1 MTAGAM
7 NTGVIVFP
15 GSNCDRDVA
24 VALARATGRPPKM
37 IWHKET
43 ALPPLDLIVVPGG
56 FSFGDYL
63 RAGAIAAHSPVI
75 RAVKERAIAGVP
87 VLGICNGFQV
97 LTECGLLPGVLMRN
111 RDLRF
116 ICRDVF
122 LRVEN
127 AACRYAAGYRPGQ
140 VVRIPIAHNEGNYFA
155 DDATLDR
162 LEGAGQVVFR
172 YCTAEG
178 MVNDVGNPNGSQRN
192 IAGIINEGGTVLGM
206 MPHPERVADPRLG
219 GTDGSAFF
227 TGLMAA
233 LQ

>member
-1 MTAGAM
+1 MT
-7 NTGVIVFP
+7 TGVIVFP

-24 VALARATGRPPKM
+24 LALAHAAGRPPVM
-37 IWHKET
+37 VWHKET
-43 ALPPLDLIVVPGG
+43 VLPPLDLIVVPGG

-75 RAVKERAIAGVP
+75 RAVKERAAAGVP

-122 LRVEN
+122 LRVDN
-127 AACRYAAGYRPGQ
+127 ATCRFAAGYRNRQ

-162 LEGAGQVVFR
+162 LEGEGQVVFR
-172 YCTAEG
+172 YCTADGAVTEA
-178 MVNDVGNPNGSQRN
+178 GNPNGSRRN
-192 IAGIINEGGTVLGM
+192 IAGIINASGTVLGM
-206 MPHPERVADPRLG
+206 MPHPERVADPLLG
-219 GTDGSAFF
+219 GTDGEAFF
-227 TGLMAA
+227 TGLMTA

>member
-1 MTAGAM
+1 M

-24 VALARATGRPPKM
+24 LALARAAGRPPVM
-37 IWHKET
+37 VWHKET
-43 ALPPLDLIVVPGG
+43 TLPPLDLIVVPGG

-75 RAVKERAIAGVP
+75 RAVKERAAAGVP

-122 LRVEN
+122 LRVDN
-127 AACRYAAGYRPGQ
+127 AACRFAAGYQAGQ

-162 LEGAGQVVFR
+162 LEAEGQVVFR

-178 MVNDVGNPNGSQRN
+178 AVTEAGNPNGSRRN
-192 IAGIINEGGTVLGM
+192 IAGIINASGTVLGM
-206 MPHPERVADPRLG
+206 MPHPERVADPLLG
-219 GTDGSAFF
+219 GTDGEAFF
-227 TGLMAA
+227 TGLMTA

>member
-1 MTAGAM
+1 M

-24 VALARATGRPPKM
+24 VALARATGRPPVM
-37 IWHKET
+37 VWHKET

-75 RAVKERAIAGVP
+75 RAVKERSATGVP

-122 LRVEN
+122 LRVDN
-127 AACRYAAGYRPGQ
+127 AACRFTAGYRAGQ

-162 LEGAGQVVFR
+162 LEGEGQVVFR

-178 MVNDVGNPNGSQRN
+178 AITEAGNPNGSQRN
-192 IAGIINEGGTVLGM
+192 IAGIINASGTVLGM
-206 MPHPERVADPRLG
+206 MPHPERVADPALG
-219 GTDGSAFF
+219 STDGIAFF
-227 TGLMAA
+227 AGLMTA

>member
-1 MTAGAM
+1 M

-24 VALARATGRPPKM
+24 LALARATGRPPAM

-43 ALPPLDLIVVPGG
+43 TLPALDLIVVPGG

-75 RAVKERAIAGVP
+75 RAVKERAAAGVP

-116 ICRDVF
+116 ICRDVY
-122 LRVEN
+122 LRVDN
-127 AACRYAAGYRPGQ
+127 AACRFAAGYRAGQ
-140 VVRIPIAHNEGNYFA
+140 VARIPIAHNEGNYFA

-162 LEGAGQVVFR
+162 LEGEGQVVFR

-178 MVNDVGNPNGSQRN
+178 AVSEAGNPNGSRRN
-192 IAGIINEGGTVLGM
+192 IAGIINASGTVLGM
-206 MPHPERVADPRLG
+206 MPHPERVADPLLG
-219 GTDGSAFF
+219 GTDGIAFF
-227 TGLMAA
+227 AGLITA

>member
-1 MTAGAM
+1 M

-24 VALARATGRPPKM
+24 VALARAAGRPPVM
-37 IWHKET
+37 VWHKET

-75 RAVKERAIAGVP
+75 RAVKDRAATGVP

-116 ICRDVF
+116 ICRDVD
-122 LRVEN
+122 LRVDN
-127 AACRYAAGYRPGQ
+127 AAWRFTAGYREGQ
-140 VVRIPIAHNEGNYFA
+140 VVRMPIAHNEGNYFA

-162 LEGAGQVVFR
+162 LEGEGQVLFR

-178 MVNDVGNPNGSQRN
+178 VVNDAGNPNGSQRN
-192 IAGIINEGGTVLGM
+192 IAGIINASRTVLGM
-206 MPHPERVADPRLG
+206 MPHPERVADPDLG
-219 GTDGSAFF
+219 GTDGIAFF
-227 TGLMAA
+227 AGLMTA